1 MKKVFFFS
9 GSVLLLLLCFL
20 LMSPAAALAQAK
32 SGGATYVGADTCKGC
47 HEDRFKQ
54 YTLSVHGKKA
64 VPGNPFNREG
74 CESCHGPGSLHVDNG
89 GGKGVGGLITFSK
102 SERADVKAA
111 VCLTCHENSTQ
122 LAEWDSGMH
131 KKMDV
136 ACSDCHTLHG
146 PPKAVAGYGTT
157 LAGLGYSPMWEY
169 GACGKCH
176 LDVKAQFNRRAHH
189 PLVEG
194 RITCSS
200 CHQPHGS
207 MNPSM
212 IKAPSVNQL
221 CYTCHAEKRGPYM
234 FQHPPVDENCASCH
248 TPHGGVH
255 EWLLVE
261 KMPNLCQ
268 NCHDQSHQAT
278 RYSRETLP
286 TGKSPA
292 LESVS
297 RSCLNCHVNIHGSNG
312 SSNPANGFNS
322 GAYFFR

>member
-1 MKKVFFFS
+1 MKQS
-9 GSVLLLLLCFL
+9 LSFL
-20 LMSPAAALAQAK
+20 LVFCALVFSFTAWAAEGNGGGYAGTDTCLSCHEKQAK
-32 SGGATYVGADTCKGC
+32 LMVKSP
-47 HEDRFKQ
+47 HW
-54 YTLSVHGKKA
+54 KKA
-64 VPGNPFNREG
+64 VPRSPINNEG
-74 CESCHGPGSLHVDNG
+74 CETCHGPGASHAEQG
-89 GGKGVGGLITFSK
+89 GGRGVGGLITFAKNVPADRK
-102 SERADVKAA
+102 SG
-111 VCLTCHENSTQ
+111 VCLSCHENSTQ
-122 LAEWDSGMH
+122 LVMWDSGVH

-136 ACSDCHTLHG
+136 ACTDCHTLHG
-146 PPKAVAGYGTT
+146 PPKAAEGYGTT
-157 LAGLGYSPMWEY
+157 LTGLGYIPSWQYMV
-169 GACGKCH
+169 CGKCH
-176 LDVKAQFNRRAHH
+176 LDVKVRFNRRAHH
-189 PLVEG
+189 PLLEG
-194 RITCSS
+194 RITCTD

-207 MNPSM
+207 MYPSM

-234 FQHPPVDENCASCH
+234 FEHPPVDENCASCH
-248 TPHGGVH
+248 TPHGGAH

-286 TGKSPA
+286 TGISPA
-292 LESVS
+292 IESVS